1 MTRQDELVD
10 GLEELGD
17 YFFPS
22 SLPSNT
28 NNSNLQQKNKKNRK
42 NKKQKKDTMTVGS
55 RRRYGYANRFT
66 LPYRTLSHRPLS
78 TRGGIYKGMGE
89 RGMSVSILQ
98 VMTMMTTMMMT
109 MMMMMMMMM
118 MTMMMM
124 MMMMMMPVV
133 VVVVVIIDSDD
144 VLSFTIHSIM

>member
-1 MTRQDELVD
+1 MD

-28 NNSNLQQKNKKNRK
+28 SGNNRQQKNKKNRK

-98 VMTMMTTMMMT
+98 VMMMT
-109 MMMMMMMMM
+109 MMTM
-118 MTMMMM
+118 MMMM

-133 VVVVVIIDSDD
+133 VVVVVVIISDSND
-144 VLSFTIHSIM
+144 VLSFPTHSTM